1 MKDRERILAT
11 ELLANVSHELRT
23 PLSAIKGFASALLQP
38 DVNFDQ
44 QTLHEFLQTIDAE
57 ADRLNRLIEDLLVMS
72 RLDTGVLEVRKERRS
87 LTEVIESIKDK
98 LCNLTTRH
106 RFQVLVPGNLP
117 PVAVDDR
124 IGEVLTNLVENAVRY
139 SAEGTQITLEA
150 GLNGKGVIISVSD
163 EGIGIPP
170 ELREKVF
177 ERFYQVVGHTP
188 GTGLGLSICRGIV
201 EAHQGKI
208 WVESEPGK
216 GARFSF
222 SLPTN

>member
-1 MKDRERILAT
+1 
-11 ELLANVSHELRT
+11 
-23 PLSAIKGFASALLQP
+23 
-38 DVNFDQ
+38 
-44 QTLHEFLQTIDAE
+44 
-57 ADRLNRLIEDLLVMS
+57 MS
-72 RLDTGVLEVRKERRS
+72 RLDTGTLEVRRERRS
-87 LTEVIESIKDK
+87 LTEVIESIKDN
-98 LCNLTTRH
+98 LCNLTSRH
-106 RFQVLVPGNLP
+106 RFQILIPGDLP

-139 SAEGTQITLEA
+139 SPEGTQITLEA
-150 GLNGKGVIISVSD
+150 GLNGEGVVISVSD

-177 ERFYQVVGHTP
+177 ERFYQVADPVAGHTP

-208 WVESEPGK
+208 WVESESGK
-216 GARFSF
+216 GARFIF